1 MNVLLLLMACT
12 SVCCHL
18 VQASE
23 CLPICTCIRPVGSSR
38 VVERPLGVT
47 SEAARS
53 AEKIC
58 DLFFGGKEAALAASR
73 YIEGH
78 ALALC
83 KENSIQA
90 EIKHTAS
97 S

>member
-1 MNVLLLLMACT
+1 MVLIQIY
-12 SVCCHL
+12 H
-18 VQASE
+18 
-23 CLPICTCIRPVGSSR
+23 RPVGSSR
-38 VVERPLGVT
+38 GVERPSGVT
-47 SEAARS
+47 SEAAQQPRV
-53 AEKIC
+53 AREARKKIC

-78 ALALC
+78 ALTLR
-83 KENSIQA
+83 KENFIQA